1 MQDLT
6 PLLTELRTN
15 NAIQK
20 ELLKEKKIDDTPKQ
34 LLMGNMFEIFAQY
47 DIFRKRQE
55 QGQTIGLEV
64 DEDNKDSL
72 SHNITDSLLGGG
84 NDGGLKH
91 ISVIL
96 EEIFN
101 ITTKYN
107 YLTSQYQHSMLELSE
122 EGKKVIPDFTKIALI
137 IRDNV
142 LVSFKRIE
150 LSSKNAFQRMVDG
163 NKEVVKD
170 AKNAQKEL
178 FETIETLVEPGG
190 PIPINAPYKDVPMGQ
205 GNVPPKS
212 AEEEKE
218 KDNRTF
224 LQKTIGV
231 ITNPISSLGTGIKK
245 LGETFTIGNAALVTV
260 LTLIV
265 TGLIAFF
272 PAFTGFA
279 KGLIDMV
286 GAIFSGDG
294 EAFGKAVGD
303 NLGGLFLL
311 GLFLA
316 RKAIA
321 GKFMS
326 AIFTPMILP
335 ALMKFYTFAIGNT
348 LTKAAVAF
356 LKFNPIGLAIG
367 ILLSFITL
375 FGEKIYDYFDRVG
388 LRGFAAD
395 IMTVLFDLVKGAI
408 KSIGSLLGF
417 GGGAENKFMGGT
429 VAAGSP
435 YIVGE
440 RGPELFVPGAS
451 GSIVPNGAMGGA
463 PVIVNNNSVNQ
474 SSASHNH
481 QHSNVSIT
489 DSQQEVTGL

>member
-64 DEDNKDSL
+64 DENNKNSL
-72 SHNITDSLLGGG
+72 SNNITETLLG
-84 NDGGLKH
+84 NKKDGALKH
-91 ISVIL
+91 ISIIL

-107 YLTSQYQHSMLELSE
+107 YLTSQYQHSMLELSV
-122 EGKKVIPDFTKIALI
+122 EGKRVIPAFTKIALL
-137 IRDNV
+137 IRKNAID
-142 LVSFKRIE
+142 SFERIS
-150 LSSKNAFQRMVDG
+150 LSSQNAFQRMVDT
-163 NKEVVKD
+163 NEAVVKD
-170 AKNAQKEL
+170 AKNIQKD
-178 FETIETLVEPGG
+178 TLDAFKTLTEEEG
-190 PIPINAPYKDVPMGQ
+190 PIPITAPYKDVPMGQ
-205 GNVPPKS
+205 GNVPKS

-231 ITNPISSLGTGIKK
+231 IANPISSLGTGIKK

-265 TGLIAFF
+265 SGLIAFF

-286 GAIFSGDG
+286 GAIFTGDG

-335 ALMKFYTFAIGNT
+335 ALKIFYAKAIGST
-348 LTKAAVAF
+348 LAKAAVAF
-356 LKFNPIGLAIG
+356 LKFNPIGLIIG
-367 ILLSFITL
+367 ILLSFFTL
-375 FGEKIYDYFDRVG
+375 FGEKIYDYFNRKG
-388 LRGFAAD
+388 LSGFVAD

-408 KSIGSLLGF
+408 KGIGSLLGF

-474 SSASHNH
+474 SSNTANH

-489 DSQQEVTGL
+489 DSQQEITGL

>member
-1 MQDLT
+1 MQDLS

-34 LLMGNMFEIFAQY
+34 LLMGDLFEILNARDLFRQQQTQGIPVKDKDDSSISD
-47 DIFRKRQE
+47 DITGIKTKSKV
-55 QGQTIGLEV
+55 G
-64 DEDNKDSL
+64 SL
-72 SHNITDSLLGGG
+72 THLG
-84 NDGGLKH
+84 
-91 ISVIL
+91 IIL
-96 EEIFN
+96 EQLFV
-101 ITTKYN
+101 ITAKYG
-107 YLTSQYQHSMLELSE
+107 YLTSQYQHSMLGLTMEGRAVLPEFTELA
-122 EGKKVIPDFTKIALI
+122 IA
-137 IRDNV
+137 IRKSVKDSFNTISADAQD
-142 LVSFKRIE
+142 SFKA
-150 LSSKNAFQRMVDG
+150 LKQTNAVIV
-163 NKEVVKD
+163 ED
-170 AKNAQKEL
+170 AKNIQKDL
-178 FETIETLVEPGG
+178 LDGINTLTEDEGS
-190 PIPINAPYKDVPMGQ
+190 IKITAPYEDVQMGK
-205 GNVPPKS
+205 GNVPPES
-212 AEEEKE
+212 AEKEKE

-231 ITNPISSLGTGIKK
+231 IANPISSLGTGIKK

-265 TGLIAFF
+265 SGLIAFF

-335 ALMKFYTFAIGNT
+335 ALKIFYAKAIGST
-348 LTKAAVAF
+348 LAKAAVAF
-356 LKFNPIGLAIG
+356 LKFNPIGLIIG
-367 ILLSFITL
+367 ILLTFFTL
-375 FGEKIYDYFDRVG
+375 FGEKIINYFKRKG
-388 LRGFAAD
+388 LSGFAAD
-395 IMTVLFDLVKGAI
+395 IMTVLIDLVKGAI

-417 GGGAENKFMGGT
+417 GGGAENKFMGGP
-429 VAAGSP
+429 VAGGSP

-451 GSIVPNGAMGGA
+451 GSIVPNGMGGA

-489 DSQQEVTGL
+489 DSQQEITGL